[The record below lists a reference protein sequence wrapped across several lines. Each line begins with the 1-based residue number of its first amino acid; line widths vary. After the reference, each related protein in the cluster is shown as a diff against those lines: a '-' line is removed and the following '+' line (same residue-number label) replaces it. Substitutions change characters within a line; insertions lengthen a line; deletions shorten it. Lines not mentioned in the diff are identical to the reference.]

1 MKTKTNQDEVK
12 WCVIACQVLGCWDCL
27 RRNRKG
33 CVLTNKSRSG

>member
-1 MKTKTNQDEVK
+1 MKAKTNQDEVK

-33 CVLTNKSRSG
+33 CPLIGRRRS